1 LRASTTLQGKNKEQW
16 MELCT
21 QIAEEEDRH
30 QLVGLVDELNLM
42 LEEEGKRLGILP
54 QEPAE
59 YSPLQEL
66 SYGHYA
72 R

>member
-1 LRASTTLQGKNKEQW
+1 MQGKNKQQW
-16 MELCT
+16 MQLCA

-30 QLVGLVDELNLM
+30 QLAGLVDELNLL
-42 LEEEGKRLGILP
+42 LEEEAKRLGILP
-54 QEPAE
+54 QQPAE
-59 YSPLQEL
+59 CSPAQEL